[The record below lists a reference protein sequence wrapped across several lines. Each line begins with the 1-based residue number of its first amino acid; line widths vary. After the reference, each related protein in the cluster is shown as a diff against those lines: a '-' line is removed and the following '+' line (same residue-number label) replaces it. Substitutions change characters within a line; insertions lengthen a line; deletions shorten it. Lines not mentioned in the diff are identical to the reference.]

1 MSNRYQQNV
10 RGRMLKL
17 LWFIR
22 SGWFEVLFLF
32 FVLVFILFSQVK
44 LSGCLCLRSLSE
56 GGVPQC
62 VSVSAHQWGLVSSGS
77 RCKKDRWFH
86 SSPLY
91 SSHSYSDIRATSI
104 WKLIVCHPF
113 TAMFDLSFDTCACFG
128 PVLLPAAC
136 YCCCLDTA
144 CSTISRFIMWLLKN
158 TSMEKQFLIKVR

>member
-1 MSNRYQQNV
+1 M
-10 RGRMLKL
+10 
-17 LWFIR
+17 
-22 SGWFEVLFLF
+22 
-32 FVLVFILFSQVK
+32 K

-56 GGVPQC
+56 GRVPQC

-91 SSHSYSDIRATSI
+91 SSHSDSDIRATSI

-144 CSTISRFIMWLLKN
+144 CSTISSFIMWLLKN

>member
-1 MSNRYQQNV
+1 MSEGECWNYCDSSDLGGLRFCFY
-10 RGRMLKL
+10 
-17 LWFIR
+17 
-22 SGWFEVLFLF
+22 F
-32 FVLVFILFSQVK
+32 FFPGEAVWL
-44 LSGCLCLRSLSE
+44 SLSE
-56 GGVPQC
+56 GRVPQC

-91 SSHSYSDIRATSI
+91 SSHWYSDIRATSI